1 MRLMPP
7 EWRAVA
13 STVPPSAPSAPDGDC
28 AASSRALPSHVRI
41 MRMKAINHTSGIE
54 AMLRYLLSPH
64 RWAKRPSQH
73 RRRRRLAGQL
83 QADPLSPK
91 IATVSMSG
99 RFAVVAINAL
109 RVLRGK
115 LADIKTPGL
124 PCPPVAVSN
133 VTEGAPA

>member
-28 AASSRALPSHVRI
+28 AVSSRALPSHVRI

-73 RRRRRLAGQL
+73 WRKRRLAGQL
-83 QADPLSPK
+83 PDPLSPK

-109 RVLRGK
+109 RVLCGK
-115 LADIKTPGL
+115 LADIKTSGL

>member
-1 MRLMPP
+1 MPL

-13 STVPPSAPSAPDGDC
+13 TNVPPSAPVVRLRC
-28 AASSRALPSHVRI
+28 IMSRASI
-41 MRMKAINHTSGIE
+41 ACSNQRMKAINDTPGIE
-54 AMLRYLLSPH
+54 AMQRYLLSPH

-73 RRRRRLAGQL
+73 WRKRRLAGQL
-83 QADPLSPK
+83 PDPLSPK

-109 RVLRGK
+109 RVLCGK
-115 LADIKTPGL
+115 LADIKTSGL